1 MDLNESVWFDT
12 FPTTKTPFHGW
23 SSERVFTSSFVND
36 SDTTSSNTTLPTFA
50 FSVDNMVWSSVE
62 LVIAAI
68 GVFANGLV
76 VYVIARNADMRTV
89 PNIYVLNLSV
99 ADMLYCSLFVP
110 FLSGYVLNSRGW
122 IFGQAMCVINKGIYA
137 ATVNASIL
145 FLTAMSFERFRAVS
159 NPLRRR
165 GRGSGTKR
173 TLLTCAGLWVLAVIL
188 SLPSTIF
195 AKVAVAYDMQHCSI
209 WIPTGDLKT
218 SKQATVDF
226 IKALFMYRFVA
237 WCVLPLF
244 ILVPT
249 YVLLYK
255 RIKEGMEIA
264 VAMQA
269 RRRAENRNRVTKMVT
284 VIVLFFFFS
293 WSPLHVTNII
303 DHYGA
308 YPYSVPVNVLSFVGM
323 LSSANSAV
331 NPFLYALFGQRFRLH
346 IKRILCACV
355 GREASWDTKM
365 NDTFATGAGS
375 DKTKMTHT
383 YKRGIYLGRFSN
395 RFNESR
401 ELDTVPTEMVLL
413 DGSNTSNDRNNHR
426 KVHENGK
433 REIVFVSSV

>member
-1 MDLNESVWFDT
+1 MDFNQSVQFDS
-12 FPTTKTPFHGW
+12 FPTPDTLSQDW
-23 SSERVFTSSFVND
+23 FTDRAFTNSFVND
-36 SDTTSSNTTLPTFA
+36 SGPFSNQTQPPFA

-68 GVFANGLV
+68 GAFANGLV

-99 ADMLYCSLFVP
+99 ADFLYCSLFVP

-137 ATVNASIL
+137 ASVNASIL
-145 FLTAMSFERFRAVS
+145 FLTAMSVERFRAVS

-195 AKVAVAYDMQHCSI
+195 AKVRIALEMQHCTI
-209 WIPTGDLKT
+209 WIPAGNQVTM
-218 SKQATVDF
+218 DF
-226 IKALFMYRFVA
+226 IRALFMYRFVA
-237 WCVLPLF
+237 WNVAPLF
-244 ILVPT
+244 ILVPM

-293 WSPLHVTNII
+293 WIPLHVTNII
-303 DHYGA
+303 DHYGVP
-308 YPYSVPVNVLSFVGM
+308 PYSVPVNVLSFVGM

-346 IKRILCACV
+346 IKRIVCACL
-355 GREASWDTKM
+355 GREASWD
-365 NDTFATGAGS
+365 
-375 DKTKMTHT
+375 MTMTETQADSVKPRMAHT
-383 YKRGIYLGRFSN
+383 YKRGIYLGKFSSK
-395 RFNESR
+395 FKEIR
-401 ELDTVPTEMVLL
+401 ELDTIPTKMVLS
-413 DGSNTSNDRNNHR
+413 DISNTSNDRTNHR
-426 KVHENGK
+426 KVQENGNQ
-433 REIVFVSSV
+433 EILFVSSV